1 MGGPPA
7 AGFPAR
13 EILPSWAPH
22 EKIAGGAR
30 VLPLA
35 NRPEV
40 WGFYARG
47 LHVLR
52 SPVVT
57 GLELYGFKA
66 NIAEPPVAELYC
78 RVTSMFLHGLLSS
91 DN

>member
-1 MGGPPA
+1 
-7 AGFPAR
+7 
-13 EILPSWAPH
+13 
-22 EKIAGGAR
+22 

-40 WGFYARG
+40 WGFDSRG
-47 LHVLR
+47 LHLAV

-57 GLELYGFKA
+57 GLELYRFKA
-66 NIAEPPVAELYC
+66 NIAKPPVAELYC